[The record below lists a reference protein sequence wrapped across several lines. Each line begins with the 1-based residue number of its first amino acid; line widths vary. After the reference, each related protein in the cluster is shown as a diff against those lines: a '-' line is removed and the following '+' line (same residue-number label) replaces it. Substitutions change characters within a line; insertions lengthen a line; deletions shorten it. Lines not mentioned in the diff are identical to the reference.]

1 MVQKF
6 QQSQKHFFVCA
17 VNLVEVL
24 QFVHLREGEAE
35 VLKPFD
41 EFKALYVQIGI
52 ESFPS
57 LSPFDRM
64 EETHLLIVA
73 DRPGAHSQQ
82 VSELPDFQ
90 LVLAVHVHLDA
101 RGFHLT

>member
-1 MVQKF
+1 LFREFCRGAAVHA
-6 QQSQKHFFVCA
+6 SQRGK
-17 VNLVEVL
+17 
-24 QFVHLREGEAE
+24 AE

-41 EFKALYVQIGI
+41 EFKALYVQIGVDSI
-52 ESFPS
+52 PS
-57 LSPFDRM
+57 LGPFDGI
-64 EETHLLIVA
+64 EETHLLMVA

-82 VSELPDFQ
+82 VSELLNFQ